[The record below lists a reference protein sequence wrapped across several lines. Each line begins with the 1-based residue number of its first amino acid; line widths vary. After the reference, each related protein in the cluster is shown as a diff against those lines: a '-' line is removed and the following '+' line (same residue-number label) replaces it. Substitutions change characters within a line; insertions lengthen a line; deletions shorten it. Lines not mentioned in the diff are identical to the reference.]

1 MLLSD
6 GTRVELGDLVGT
18 LHWWNEHLPHY
29 SPNGPDLGWACAM
42 RDQVLRSLRLLADY
56 VEIETAWREI
66 RALRGEAALSTR
78 LGILQVQR
86 VAGRY
91 GFERVPADFSFLR
104 RLHAFGE
111 SFTLWSLTR
120 AFHPAALARQPFGS
134 IVGWGTL
141 VLPIA
146 IGVDLLDR
154 PSAATCIGLAL
165 ALFGSALVI
174 GIQIGTARH
183 FRISA
188 AFGLLFACGY
198 SLAALIACHSVLLR
212 YGGRVTWKGWTY
224 DFHRKHSPGRS

>member
-1 MLLSD
+1 MAAEPAASAIGVVTALGGTSANWPDELWAGSISLFDALIRTYYGVYEFTDDPACVLRVGLGQARAPVLLSD

-18 LHWWNEHLPHY
+18 LHWWNEHLPRY

-42 RDQVLRSLRLLADY
+42 RDQVSRSLRLLADY
-56 VEIETAWREI
+56 IEIETAWREI

-120 AFHPAALARQPFGS
+120 AFHPAALARQPFLRDHHELWIS
-134 IVGWGTL
+134 RT
-141 VLPIA
+141 A
-146 IGVDLLDR
+146 LLGR
-154 PSAATCIGLAL
+154 YGRGQTQAATEAVHPNGA
-165 ALFGSALVI
+165 
-174 GIQIGTARH
+174 
-183 FRISA
+183 
-188 AFGLLFACGY
+188 
-198 SLAALIACHSVLLR
+198 
-212 YGGRVTWKGWTY
+212 
-224 DFHRKHSPGRS
+224 